1 MEKIKIT
8 WKRSHSGTTSEGFIG
23 SIRLFYVGRSD
34 VKQGGEQPYRVRTD
48 LPGMQKMA
56 NGRQYRTLADAQKR
70 CESLFDKFFDH
81 LQNNRFPGMSW
92 ES

>member
-1 MEKIKIT
+1 MEKIKIF
-8 WKRSHSGTTSEGFIG
+8 WKRSDSDHLSEGFIG
-23 SIRLFYVGRSD
+23 EVRLFYVGRSPAKD
-34 VKQGGEQPYRVRTD
+34 EERPYQVRTD

-56 NGRQYRTLADAQKR
+56 KGRQYRTLADAQKR

>member
-1 MEKIKIT
+1 MEKIKIR
-8 WKRSHSGTTSEGFIG
+8 WKRTSSGTTSEGFIG
-23 SIRLFYVGRSD
+23 QLRLFYIGRST
-34 VKQGGEQPYRVRTD
+34 VKEDNGQPYQVRTD

-70 CESLFDKFFDH
+70 CETLLDRFFEH
-81 LQNNRFPGMSW
+81 LQNHRFPGMSS